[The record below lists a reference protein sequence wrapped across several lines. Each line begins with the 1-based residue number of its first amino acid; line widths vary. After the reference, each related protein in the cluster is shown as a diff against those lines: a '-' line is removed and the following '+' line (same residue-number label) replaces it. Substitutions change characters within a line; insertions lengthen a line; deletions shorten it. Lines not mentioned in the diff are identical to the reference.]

1 MSDDKAEEI
10 RRWVQGLSPTELQG
24 VLDGIGGAL
33 GSFTL
38 APERQTHQMPE
49 LPDPP
54 EETSALT
61 VRVDVDDLRPA
72 VWRRLVL
79 RGDLLL
85 DELHAVL
92 QAAFGWQDHHLH
104 KFWPGP
110 QKRIWRGPSFLTE
123 FDLSEGEEGV
133 PESEVQLDQL
143 LRAKGDRLFYT
154 YDFGDDWTCTLRL
167 EAVGPLDDDAP
178 QAVCTGGRM
187 AGPLEDC
194 GGVPGHQELVEAYL
208 ADPSLRTLDRE
219 RRDWVPT
226 GWDPTAFDLE
236 EVGHRLSLVGLT
248 TDELLERLAQPGTGA
263 SFPEVLEPLLDLALP
278 PVVAELAGL
287 VEQARTG
294 GEPSTED
301 LAEIARPYRFMV
313 ELAGQDGIPLTSAG
327 WMKPAFVERIYH
339 ELGLAD
345 DWIGKGNRE
354 DLTAPVAD
362 LRSTCQELGL
372 LRRYKGRLVRTPLAR
387 GLSTDEEYV
396 DAVAG
401 RLLRHR
407 NTWVEVAGA
416 LLALLTAA
424 EGGPSREHDGTIA
437 RILTDCGLRT
447 TPGGVDR
454 RHVAEWVRPVSA
466 ALRRARGERLLSR
479 GGADHDHRAVVL
491 TRRALWPGEDGP
503 VTA

>member
-10 RRWVQGLSPTELQG
+10 RRWVQGLSQTELQG
-24 VLDGIGGAL
+24 VLDGIRRGGL
-33 GSFTL
+33 GSFEPE
-38 APERQTHQMPE
+38 PERHTPQMPA
-49 LPDPP
+49 LPEPP

-61 VRVDVDDLRPA
+61 VRVDVDELKPP

-85 DELHAVL
+85 DEVHEVL

-110 QKRIWRGPSFLTE
+110 DKQVWQGPSFLTE
-123 FDLSEGEEGV
+123 YDLSEGEEGV

-143 LRAKGDRLFYT
+143 LREKGDRLFYT
-154 YDFGDDWTCTLRL
+154 YDFGDDWTCTIKL
-167 EAVGPLDDDAP
+167 ESVGPLDEDAP
-178 QAVCTGGRM
+178 TAVCTGGRM

-194 GGVPGHQELVEAYL
+194 GGEPGHQELVEAYL
-208 ADPSLRTLDRE
+208 ADPSLRALDRE
-219 RRDWVPT
+219 RRDWLPP

-236 EVGHRLSLVGLT
+236 EVGHRLSLIGLT
-248 TDELLERLAQPGTGA
+248 TDELLERLAQSDSGA
-263 SFPEVLEPLLDLALP
+263 AFPEVLEPLLDLALP
-278 PVVAELAGL
+278 PVVAELSRL
-287 VEQARTG
+287 VERARTEHEG
-294 GEPSTED
+294 DLGAED

-327 WMKPAFVERIYH
+327 WMKPAVVERIYH
-339 ELGLAD
+339 ELAFVD

-372 LRRYKGRLVRTPLAR
+372 LRKFKGRLVRTPLAR
-387 GLSTDEEYV
+387 GLTTDEEYV
-396 DAVAG
+396 DTVAA
-401 RLLRHR
+401 RVLHHR

-424 EGGPSREHDGTIA
+424 EGRPTSEHPDTIA

-447 TPGGVDR
+447 TSAGVDR
-454 RHVAEWVRPVSA
+454 WHVAQWVRPVSA
-466 ALRRARGERLLSR
+466 ALGRATGERLLSR
-479 GGADHDHRAVVL
+479 GDTEHAHRAVAL
-491 TRRALWPGEDGP
+491 ARRALWPE
-503 VTA
+503 T